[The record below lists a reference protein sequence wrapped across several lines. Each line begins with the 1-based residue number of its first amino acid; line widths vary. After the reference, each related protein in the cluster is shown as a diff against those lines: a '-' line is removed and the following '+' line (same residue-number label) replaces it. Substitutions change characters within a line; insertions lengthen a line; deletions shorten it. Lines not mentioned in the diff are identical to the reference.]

1 MNLHE
6 AIQLFR
12 STADKAEHLKAETI
26 IYNFDI
32 ESLREDIELLPSD
45 AFLLDIDSI
54 VFHLLYCHQGPLFFP
69 HKEYWADLTKHVAD
83 YKAAL

>member
-1 MNLHE
+1 MNLQE

-12 STADKAEHLKAETI
+12 STSDKVEHLKAKTI

-32 ESLREDIELLPSD
+32 EALREDIELLPRD

-54 VFHLLYCHQGPLFFP
+54 VFHLLYCHKGRLFFP
-69 HKEYWADLTKHVAD
+69 HKEYWSDLAKHVSD

>member
-1 MNLHE
+1 MNLQE
-6 AIQLFR
+6 AIQLFK
-12 STADKAEHLKAETI
+12 STANKAEHLKAKTI

-54 VFHLLYCHQGPLFFP
+54 VFHLLYCHGPLFFP
-69 HKEYWADLTKHVAD
+69 HKEYWSDLAKHVAD
-83 YKAAL
+83 YKATL